1 MTPTMTPNT
10 VPDEFCR
17 LLDATSDP
25 IVIADEAG
33 GIAFVNARTERQ
45 FGYARAEL
53 LGRPAEVL
61 VPEWSQIEDR
71 ADFGPKGPPPLLG
84 RRKDGTEF
92 PVRVNRGPVRL
103 DGRFVFAVVTDVSVR
118 ASAEPALHGGEELFR
133 GVFEHA
139 GVPTALTDTEN
150 RFVRVNAAFARTF
163 GYFPS
168 DMVGMPAAELI
179 HPDDLHETLTTG
191 KILLAGGRQQIQTE
205 TRYRHRNGHVVWG
218 LTSVSLVRGPGGRAP
233 VYLNQVQDVTAQK
246 LIEEEAR
253 LSAARSRAFF
263 SAAAVG
269 MVEVAADARVL
280 WANDAFCHMIGYSLP
295 ELNEMPGT
303 EVFFPEDR
311 AGILAQYGEVA
322 AERVRSYEADR
333 RYRRKDGSALRARV
347 SVIAQTGAGG
357 PARVAVVV
365 IEAERKDV
373 GEPVPPSPKAESAEQ
388 RVGGLAHDLNNLLT
402 VINGYAEMLADR
414 IPSTDATYQLAQ
426 GAASACQR
434 AANLTR
440 QLLASSRR
448 AAVAPKFL
456 DLNEAVLHST
466 QVLRHLVGPGVE
478 VSTNLAGHPSS
489 VKADPAQ
496 VEQLILNLAIN
507 AKDAMPRGGQ
517 LAIETR
523 CVRVRDEDRGAR
535 PDLAPGEYV
544 QLTVSDTGAGMTDEV
559 KARAFEPFF
568 TTKEVGK
575 GTGLGLSVVHE
586 VVNQCGGWV
595 GVESELGVGTA
606 FKILLPA
613 VAPVTGS
620 VRLVSRPTGAVLL
633 VENESETREL
643 ARLVLDGQGY
653 RVLEAAGGAD
663 ALRIAQ
669 EHAGPIELLITDV
682 GLQEMS
688 GPALADVLRGRHPAI
703 KVLYVAGPAD
713 DPAARRNAI
722 GAGATLQKPFTPLSL
737 AHKVRTVLGS
747 TA

>member
-1 MTPTMTPNT
+1 MTPNT
-10 VPDEFCR
+10 VPDEFRR
-17 LLDATSDP
+17 LLDSTSDP

-33 GIAFVNARTERQ
+33 GIAFVNTRAERQ

-53 LGRPAEVL
+53 LGQSAEVL
-61 VPEWSQIEDR
+61 VPEWFQIEDR
-71 ADFGPKGPPPLLG
+71 ADFGPKGPRPLFG

-92 PVRVNRGPVRL
+92 PARVTRGPVRL
-103 DGRFVFAVVTDVSVR
+103 DGRFVFAVVTDT
-118 ASAEPALHGGEELFR
+118 SARTSPEPASHGGEELFR
-133 GVFEHA
+133 GIFEHA

-150 RFVRVNAAFARTF
+150 RFVRVNAAFARMF
-163 GYFPS
+163 GYFQA
-168 DMVGMPAAELI
+168 DMVGMSAAELI
-179 HPDDLHETLTTG
+179 HPDDLHEALTTG
-191 KILLAGGRQQIQTE
+191 KILLAGGRQQVQTE
-205 TRYRHRNGHVVWG
+205 TRYRHRSGHIVWG
-218 LTSVSLVRGPGGRAP
+218 LTSVSLVRGPSGRAP
-233 VYLNQVQDVTAQK
+233 VYLNQIQDVTAQK
-246 LIEEEAR
+246 LVEGEAR

-280 WANDAFCHMIGYSLP
+280 WANDAFCQMIGYSLA

-303 EVFFPEDR
+303 EVLFPEDR
-311 AGILAQYGEVA
+311 AGVLAQYGEVA
-322 AERVRSYEADR
+322 AGRVRSYEADR
-333 RYRRKDGSALRARV
+333 RYRRKDGSVLRARV
-347 SVIAQTGAGG
+347 SVVAQTGTEG
-357 PARVAVVV
+357 PARVAIVVT
-365 IEAERKDV
+365 ETERKD
-373 GEPVPPSPKAESAEQ
+373 GDAPVPPAQKAESVEQ
-388 RVGGLAHDLNNLLT
+388 RIGGLAHDLNNLLT

-414 IPSTDATYQLAQ
+414 IQNTDPTYQLAQ

-448 AAVAPKFL
+448 AAVAPKLL
-456 DLNEAVLHST
+456 DLNETVLQST
-466 QVLRHLVGPGVE
+466 QLLRHLLGPGVE
-478 VSTNLAGHPSS
+478 VSTNLAGSPSS

-523 CVRVRDEDRGAR
+523 CVQLRDEDRGTHA
-535 PDLAPGEYV
+535 DLAPGEYV

-575 GTGLGLSVVHE
+575 GTGLGLSVVHG
-586 VVNQCGGWV
+586 VVKQCGGWV
-595 GVESELGVGTA
+595 SVESELGVGTA

-643 ARLVLDGQGY
+643 ARLVLEGQGY
-653 RVLEAAGGAD
+653 RVLEAVSGAD

-669 EHAGPIELLITDV
+669 EHTGPIELLVTDV
-682 GLQEMS
+682 ALPEMS
-688 GPALADVLRGRHPAI
+688 GRAVADILRGRHPAI
-703 KVLYVAGPAD
+703 KVLYVAGTAD
-713 DPAARRNAI
+713 DLAARRSAI
-722 GAGATLQKPFTPLSL
+722 GADALLQKPFTPLSL

-747 TA
+747 SA